1 MLAAIKNK
9 SNGLIAYIIIGIIIF
24 LMASFGLASYF
35 TPSSNPAVAKV
46 YGEEIDYSTY
56 AVLLENNRRQNQIEF
71 GADYT
76 DEIDKILKQ
85 KLINL
90 MVTQKL
96 FDVMVDSLG
105 LVTVEQEVIES
116 IWADT
121 KFHEKGAYSQDLYE
135 KRLRLEGYES
145 TRIYFDEQ
153 SKQLRS
159 DQLTR
164 NLTQSALI
172 TSVQSDQ
179 LNALAAQER
188 EVAYIAFNTTDF
200 INKIAIDG
208 VQVSEYYNNNLASFV
223 SSPQVKVNYIELSRS
238 DVAMPEDDADE
249 ATLLSLYDDE
259 QQRFAVDETRKVQ
272 HILVKTEEE
281 ASSILDQI
289 TSGADFFE
297 MAKEHSIDYSTN
309 KDGGDLGYFERE
321 RMVPEFDKVVFEL
334 NAGETSDVVKTQ
346 FGYHIIRVND
356 IVEANVRSFAD
367 VRAELQEIYKEKA
380 ITNELYSLQTELS
393 SLAYEEPID
402 IVANQ
407 FGLKLQSSEF
417 FSATSSAYDAAFVK
431 AAYSGIVLG
440 GDNSDVLEIGAK
452 FVVLSLAGQRS
463 ESQKTLGEVYG
474 EVEATLRAIE
484 AKVVIA
490 DLANEISDELSS
502 GNHSSADSLISD
514 NGLEW
519 KDEGWIDRRTEMPF
533 GVAVAAYK
541 MPTPTASNA
550 TYITQNMDGV
560 TTVLV
565 KVSGVRLAENGEAGW
580 PMVQSF
586 EVMNEWSASLIRS
599 LRKSADESD
608 DIRIFSELL

>member
-9 SNGLIAYIIIGIIIF
+9 SKGLIAYTIIGIIVF

-85 KLINL
+85 KLIDL

-96 FDVMVDSLG
+96 FEVMIDSLG

-121 KFHEKGAYSQDLYE
+121 KFHEQGAYSQDLYE

-145 TRIYFDEQ
+145 TRVYEDEQ

-179 LNALAAQER
+179 LNTLAAQER
-188 EVAYIAFNTTDF
+188 EVAYIAFNTADF
-200 INKIAIDG
+200 VNKTAIDG

-223 SSPQVKVNYIELSRS
+223 SSPQVKVNYIELSRN
-238 DVAMPEDDADE
+238 DIATPTDADE

-259 QQRFAVDETRKVQ
+259 QQRFSVDETRKVQ

-309 KDGGDLGYFERE
+309 NVGGDLGYFERE

-356 IVEANVRSFAD
+356 IAEANVKSFAD

-380 ITNELYSLQTELS
+380 ITSELYSLQTELA

-402 IVANQ
+402 IVADQ

-417 FSATSSAYDAAFVK
+417 FSATSIAYDAAFVK
-431 AAYSGIVLG
+431 ASYSDIVHG

-452 FVVLSLAGQRS
+452 FVVLSLADQQP
-463 ESQKTLGEVYG
+463 ESQKALDEVYD
-474 EVEATLRAIE
+474 EVEAILKTAE

-490 DLANEISDELSS
+490 DLAKEISDELSS
-502 GNHSSADSLISD
+502 GNHSNADSLISD

-519 KDEGWIDRRTEMPF
+519 KDEGWIGRRTEMPF

-541 MPTPTASNA
+541 MSTPSDSNA
-550 TYITQNMDGV
+550 TYIAQNMDGV

-580 PMVQSF
+580 PLVQSL
-586 EVMNEWSASLIRS
+586 EIMNEWSASLIKS
-599 LRKSADESD
+599 LRESADESD
-608 DIRIFSELL
+608 DIRIFSEFL

>member
-1 MLAAIKNK
+1 MLGAIKNK
-9 SNGLIAYIIIGIIIF
+9 SKGWVAYLIVGLLSVPFALFGIQSY
-24 LMASFGLASYF
+24 LGASN
-35 TPSSNPAVAKV
+35 NPAVAKV
-46 YGEEIDYSTY
+46 YGEEIDYSSY
-56 AVLLENNRRQNQIEF
+56 AVLLESNRRQNQIEF
-71 GADYT
+71 GSNYT
-76 DEIDKILKQ
+76 DEIDNILKQ
-85 KLINL
+85 KLIDL

-96 FDVMVDSLG
+96 FEMMIDSLG

-145 TRIYFDEQ
+145 TGIYFDEQ

-179 LNALAAQER
+179 LNALASQER
-188 EVAYIAFNTTDF
+188 EVAYIAFNTADF
-200 INKIAIDG
+200 VNKIAIDG
-208 VQVSEYYNNNLASFV
+208 VQVSEYYNNNLANFV
-223 SSPQVKVNYIELSRS
+223 SSPQVKVNYIELSRK
-238 DVAMPEDDADE
+238 DVAVPGDADE
-249 ATLLSLYDDE
+249 ETLLSLYDDE
-259 QQRFAVDETRKVQ
+259 QQRFSVDETRKAQ
-272 HILVKTEEE
+272 HILVQTEEE

-289 TSGADFFE
+289 NAGADFFD

-309 KDGGDLGYFERE
+309 NVGGDLGYFERE
-321 RMVPEFDKVVFEL
+321 RMVPEFDKIVFEL
-334 NAGETSDVVKTQ
+334 NTGETSGVVKTQ

-356 IVEANVRSFAD
+356 IIEANVRSFAD
-367 VRAELQEIYKEKA
+367 VRGELQEIYIEKA
-380 ITNELYSLQTELS
+380 ITNELYSLQTELA

-402 IVANQ
+402 IVADQ

-417 FSATSSAYDAAFVK
+417 FSVTSSAYDAAFIK
-431 AAYSGIVLG
+431 AAYSDIVLG
-440 GDNSDVLEIGAK
+440 GDNSDVLEIGTK
-452 FVVLSLAGQRS
+452 FVVLSLADQQP
-463 ESQKTLGEVYG
+463 ESQKALDEVYG
-474 EVEATLRAIE
+474 EVEATLKTIE

-490 DLANEISDELSS
+490 DLAKEISDELSS

-514 NGLEW
+514 NDLEW
-519 KDEGWIDRRTEMPF
+519 KNEGWIGRRTEMPF

-541 MPTPTASNA
+541 MPTPTDSKAS
-550 TYITQNMDGV
+550 YIAQNMDGV

-580 PMVQSF
+580 PLVQSF
-586 EVMNEWSASLIRS
+586 EIMNEWSASLIKS
-599 LRKSADESD
+599 LRESAKESG
-608 DIRIFSELL
+608 DIRIFSEFL

>member
-35 TPSSNPAVAKV
+35 TPTGNPAIAKV

-56 AVLLENNRRQNQIEF
+56 AVLLESNRRQNQIEF

-76 DEIDKILKQ
+76 DEIDSILKQ
-85 KLINL
+85 KLIDL

-96 FDVMVDSLG
+96 FEVMIDSLG
-105 LVTVEQEVIES
+105 LVTVDQEVIES
-116 IWADT
+116 IWADA

-145 TRIYFDEQ
+145 TRTYFDEQ

-159 DQLTR
+159 DQLTS
-164 NLTQSALI
+164 NLTQSALMA
-172 TSVQSDQ
+172 SVQSDQ

-188 EVAYIAFNTTDF
+188 EVAYIAFNTSDF
-200 INKIAIDG
+200 VNKIAIDDT
-208 VQVSEYYNNNLASFV
+208 QVSEYYNNNLANFV
-223 SSPQVKVNYIELSRS
+223 SPPQVKVNYIELSRS
-238 DVAMPEDDADE
+238 DVAMPTDADE

-259 QQRFAVDETRKVQ
+259 QQRFATDETRRAQ

-281 ASSILDQI
+281 ASSILDKI

-309 KDGGDLGYFERE
+309 IVGGDLGYFERE
-321 RMVPEFDKVVFEL
+321 RMVPEFDEVVFDL

-356 IVEANVRSFAD
+356 IAEASVRSFAD

-380 ITNELYSLQTELS
+380 ITNELYSLQAELT

-402 IVANQ
+402 YVAEQ
-407 FGLKLQSSEF
+407 FGLELQSSEL
-417 FSATSSAYDAAFVK
+417 FSATSSAYDVAFIK
-431 AAYSGIVLG
+431 AAYSDIVLG
-440 GDNSDVLEIGAK
+440 GDNSDVLEIGAT
-452 FVVLSLAGQRS
+452 FVVLSLDEQQS
-463 ESQKTLGEVYG
+463 ESQKTLDEVYS
-474 EVEATLRAIE
+474 EVETALKTIE

-490 DLANEISDELSS
+490 DLAKEISGELSS
-502 GNHSSADSLISD
+502 GNHASADLLISD

-519 KDEGWIDRRTEMPF
+519 KDEGWIGRRTEMPF

-541 MPTPTASNA
+541 MPIPSDSNA
-550 TYITQNMDGV
+550 TYIAQNMDGV

-565 KVSGVRLAENGEAGW
+565 RVSGVRLAENGEAGW
-580 PMVQSF
+580 PVVQSF
-586 EVMNEWSASLIRS
+586 EIMNEWSASLIKS
-599 LRKSADESD
+599 LRESAEESG
-608 DIRIFSELL
+608 DIRIFSEFL